1 MNFLDI
7 ILILP
12 VIWFA
17 YKGFTKGFIIE
28 LTLLVALVLGVFIA
42 INFSYFA
49 ADFLTDNT
57 KIAHKYISIIA
68 FVITFIAIVIAAF
81 AVGKLLEKVINLL
94 LLGFINKIAGC
105 LFGILKAAFILSV
118 IIFIIN
124 SFDSKQAVITK
135 KIRENSILYKP
146 IASIAPYIIPKLNL
160 DKIDITK
167 ENVFKDL

>member
-28 LTLLVALVLGVFIA
+28 LTSLVALVLGVFIA

-81 AVGKLLEKVINLL
+81 AVGKLLEKVINLI

>member
-124 SFDSKQAVITK
+124 SFDSKQTVITK

>member
-167 ENVFKDL
+167 ENVFKDI

>member
-28 LTLLVALVLGVFIA
+28 LTSLVALVLGVFIA

-57 KIAHKYISIIA
+57 EIPHKYISIIA
-68 FVITFIAIVIAAF
+68 FVITFIAIVIATF
-81 AVGKLLEKVINLL
+81 AIGKLLEKVINLL

-124 SFDSKQAVITK
+124 SFDSKQTVITK

-160 DKIDITK
+160 DELDITK
-167 ENVFKDL
+167 DDIFKEI

>member
-81 AVGKLLEKVINLL
+81 AVGKLLEKVINLI

>member
-160 DKIDITK
+160 DKLDITK

>member
-160 DKIDITK
+160 DKINITK

>member
-1 MNFLDI
+1 
-7 ILILP
+7 
-12 VIWFA
+12 
-17 YKGFTKGFIIE
+17 
-28 LTLLVALVLGVFIA
+28 
-42 INFSYFA
+42 
-49 ADFLTDNT
+49 
-57 KIAHKYISIIA
+57 
-68 FVITFIAIVIAAF
+68 
-81 AVGKLLEKVINLL
+81 LEKVINLL

-167 ENVFKDL
+167 ENVFKDI

>member
-146 IASIAPYIIPKLNL
+146 IASIAPYIIP
-160 DKIDITK
+160 
-167 ENVFKDL
+167 